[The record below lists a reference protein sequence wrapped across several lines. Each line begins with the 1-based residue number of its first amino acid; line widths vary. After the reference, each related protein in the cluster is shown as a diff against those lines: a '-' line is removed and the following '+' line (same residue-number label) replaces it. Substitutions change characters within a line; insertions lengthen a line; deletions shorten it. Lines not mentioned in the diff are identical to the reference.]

1 MESVTPD
8 REKVPDDA
16 TIAISDSSCKGG
28 IPDELDAPRSRR
40 VLWKIDLVIMPVVTF
55 GMTLAFLDEN
65 VLPYA
70 AVYGLVDDTHLHNQ
84 LYSWLGSTF
93 YFGYLFMEFPNLW
106 IISKFPVGK
115 YMGACF
121 CAMGTCFS
129 LLAACHSFA
138 GLAALRFLQ
147 GAFEAAMLPCLLF
160 INSAWYR
167 REEQPLRTALWANTF
182 AGTFTGILSYAIGN
196 IGGPLSTWRY
206 IFLIYGSAT
215 ISMGLLM
222 FIALPNS
229 PSTAWFLTEEER
241 RIAVRRVAMSQTED
255 ASHNGMKWRQILE
268 ALRDPKYWC
277 ISTFFIT
284 QAITN
289 AGITQFNPLIISGY
303 GFSRAKTV
311 LMATPQAA
319 IAMVA
324 QAILTAI
331 TFWVPNLRCVFWVLA
346 SCVAMAGA
354 ATVKVLDPVAHR
366 HASLAGVYLMGFWN
380 VPWVMVLSLQSSNV
394 VGTTKKSFVSVS
406 AAAFYAIGNIVGPH
420 FFLEGQAPHYNLGMG
435 AMLCCFAVMATTGGL
450 YYGLCVL
457 ENKRRDREYGSPS
470 LCTDEMSEMSQVVC
484 GGLTD
489 VSIHQFRYAY

>member
-1 MESVTPD
+1 MGSVKSD
-8 REKVPDDA
+8 IEKVSDIA
-16 TIAISDSSCKGG
+16 TIANSESICKGE
-28 IPDELDAPRSRR
+28 IEDELDVPRSRKI
-40 VLWKIDLVIMPVVTF
+40 LWKTDLVIMPLVTF

-65 VLPYA
+65 VMPYA
-70 AVYGLVDDTHLHNQ
+70 AVYGLVDDTHLHKQ

-121 CAMGTCFS
+121 CAMGICVC
-129 LLAACHSFA
+129 LLTACNNFA
-138 GLAALRFLQ
+138 GLATLRFLQ

-160 INSAWYR
+160 INSMWYR

-196 IGGPLSTWRY
+196 IGGPLATWRY
-206 IFLIYGSAT
+206 IFIIYGST
-215 ISMGLLM
+215 TLTMGVLIFL
-222 FIALPNS
+222 ALPDS
-229 PSTAWFLTEEER
+229 PSTAWFLTKEER
-241 RIAVRRVAMSQTED
+241 PIAIRRVAMNQTGD
-255 ASHNGMKWRQILE
+255 ASESRIEWGQILE

-277 ISTFFIT
+277 IATFFVA

-303 GFSRAKTV
+303 GFSRPKTV

-324 QAILTAI
+324 QATLTAI
-331 TFWVPNLRCVFWVLA
+331 TFWVPHLRCILWVFS

-354 ATVKVLDPVAHR
+354 SMVKCLDPAVHR
-366 HASLAGVYLMGFWN
+366 DASLAGVYLLGFWN

-394 VGTTKKSFVSVS
+394 AGLTKKSFVSVS
-406 AAAFYAIGNIVGPH
+406 AAIFY
-420 FFLEGQAPHYNLGMG
+420 
-435 AMLCCFAVMATTGGL
+435 
-450 YYGLCVL
+450 
-457 ENKRRDREYGSPS
+457 
-470 LCTDEMSEMSQVVC
+470 
-484 GGLTD
+484 D
-489 VSIHQFRYAY
+489 VRKIRGYV